1 MDPMIMEG
9 EGSEYSISGSGSD
22 SDSGSSSSNSSSSR
36 SSSSGSESSSSSD
49 SSSMSSPAT
58 IPMMPTMV
66 PVPQGMIP
74 VDYGMMSQQGT
85 LKRSSMALKRQK
97 KHKHRHK
104 KIKDP
109 NAPKRA
115 RTAFMQFSVRMRDI
129 AKDRLKAENQDPT
142 PKLVAKKLGEM
153 WRGLSDDQKKPY
165 VEEAE
170 KDKKRYMME
179 KSQYT
184 PTITQATTLAYTTTP
199 STVIVSSLPP
209 QQLAAAA
216 ALVPQPHQ
224 QPQPKPPQPQPQQP
238 QQPPQIQPPLVHRH
252 HPGRH
257 HHHHHH
263 HGMVGA
269 PGQVAAPGIMG
280 MGPGP
285 QVMHQDPTTIS
296 SVIMNGSES
305 DSSSCSDNGACRR
318 THKRKKK
325 DPNAPKRNKSPYIIF
340 TEVFRDN
347 VTKELKAKL
356 GSEFTYK
363 EVLKELGRRW
373 NVLNEQEKE
382 QFKILAAEDK
392 KRYEAEIAIY
402 KKKM

>member
-1 MDPMIMEG
+1 MLTMNMNMNMAGMMMDDG
-9 EGSEYSISGSGSD
+9 AGSDYSSSGSASGSE
-22 SDSGSSSSNSSSSR
+22 SGSSSSNSSSSR
-36 SSSSGSESSSSSD
+36 SSSSGSESSSGSD
-49 SSSMSSPAT
+49 SSSMSSPT
-58 IPMMPTMV
+58 PFPMGPAMV
-66 PVPQGMIP
+66 PLPQEMMGHPYGQMIP
-74 VDYGMMSQQGT
+74 TQDRGLM
-85 LKRSSMALKRQK
+85 LKKQK

-115 RTAFMQFSVRMRDI
+115 RTAFMQFSVRMREI
-129 AKDRLKAENQDPT
+129 AKDKLKEDGQDPT

-153 WRGLSDDQKKPY
+153 WRGLNDEQKKPY
-165 VEEAE
+165 IEEAE
-170 KDKKRYMME
+170 KDKKRYMLE

-184 PTITQATTLAYTTTP
+184 PSITQPPTIIYNTNVVPPMAQAQQHTQ
-199 STVIVSSLPP
+199 IQQHQQLPAP
-209 QQLAAAA
+209 LVAAQQHQQQLAQ
-216 ALVPQPHQ
+216 VQST
-224 QPQPKPPQPQPQQP
+224 
-238 QQPPQIQPPLVHRH
+238 LVHRRH
-252 HPGRH
+252 HPSKH
-257 HHHHHH
+257 HHSHHSH
-263 HGMVGA
+263 HGHPQAPQLPQVG
-269 PGQVAAPGIMG
+269 PQGLVGL
-280 MGPGP
+280 GP
-285 QVMHQDPTTIS
+285 QVMHADPAAIS
-296 SVIMNGSES
+296 GVIMNGSDS
-305 DSSSCSDNGACRR
+305 DSSSGSDSGARR

-373 NVLNEQEKE
+373 NILNEGEKE

-402 KKKM
+402 KKKI